1 MISHTALSN
10 KGIKKIDLARRHKK
24 DFVDEDGEVTYK
36 GDYVVDENGD
46 IEFDRVEF
54 FDKKFAT
61 ELFEASFVDD
71 SVDSLREWY
80 DATKIP
86 YNPGNKNRDKLKGYD
101 TVADLINNE
110 WEFPY
115 YEPQRPAGA
124 YIVDTAPVNTM
135 V

>member
-54 FDKKFAT
+54 
-61 ELFEASFVDD
+61 LIRN
-71 SVDSLREWY
+71 SLRNY
-80 DATKIP
+80 SKHHLLMIALIAYASGMTLRKYLITQVIKIGI
-86 YNPGNKNRDKLKGYD
+86 NLKGMIRLL
-101 TVADLINNE
+101 T
-110 WEFPY
+110 
-115 YEPQRPAGA
+115 
-124 YIVDTAPVNTM
+124 
-135 V
+135 